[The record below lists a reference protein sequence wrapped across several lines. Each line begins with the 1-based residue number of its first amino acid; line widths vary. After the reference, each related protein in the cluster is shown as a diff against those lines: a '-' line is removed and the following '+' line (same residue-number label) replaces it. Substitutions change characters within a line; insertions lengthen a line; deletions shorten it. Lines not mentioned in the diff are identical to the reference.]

1 MLSLNELNKKYIE
14 ESLLLSLE
22 SDYLDKDEAE
32 IKSKRVSYITDQEIE
47 MVVEFQESSAN
58 FKLLRKDVLKV
69 VFNNASL
76 LSLSIYGE

>member
-22 SDYLDKDEAE
+22 SDYLDKEKAE

-47 MVVEFQESSAN
+47 IVVEFKNPLLISS
-58 FKLLRKDVLKV
+58 
-69 VFNNASL
+69 S
-76 LSLSIYGE
+76 